1 MISMSPLI
9 LSRYN
14 ISKALEILFVRE
26 LVKHTQ
32 QPPIITMVNPG
43 LCWSEFQRNM
53 TGAVEAFVRTLL
65 MYPLAR
71 TTEVG
76 SRTLLAGISTG
87 SESHGEYM
95 ADGANQEV
103 APWVRAPDGQKTQK
117 KVYDQLLAV
126 LEDIEPGIS
135 KNI

>member
-1 MISMSPLI
+1 
-9 LSRYN
+9 
-14 ISKALEILFVRE
+14 
-26 LVKHTQ
+26 
-32 QPPIITMVNPG
+32 MVNPG

-87 SESHGEYM
+87 SESHGEYL

-103 APWVRAPDGQKTQK
+103 APWVRTQGGQKTLK
-117 KVYDQLLAV
+117 EVYDQLLAV